1 MTKILVLTLA
11 LLTLFSCSSSRPDKK
26 DKKHTAPH
34 GGVVV
39 KGKKYFLEILSS
51 KKHVHLYPLQE
62 NEEGNLESIPMKKVR
77 MVAEYSPHQS
87 KADYSLNLNKRYQH
101 FYGNIDTRGEKTFE
115 IYVEMK
121 VGNTREDFFYD
132 LQKKDLKPKV
142 ETPTIQ

>member
-1 MTKILVLTLA
+1 MTKILA
-11 LLTLFSCSSSRPDKK
+11 LLLILFTLFSCASAGPDKK
-26 DKKHTAPH
+26 DKTHTAPH
-34 GGVVV
+34 GGVIV

-62 NEEGNLESIPMKKVR
+62 NEEGNLVAIPMKKVR
-77 MVAEYSPHQS
+77 IVAEYSPHQS
-87 KADYSLNLNKRYQH
+87 KADYSLNLNKRHEHY
-101 FYGNIDTRGEKTFE
+101 YGNVDTRGEKTFE

-142 ETPTIQ
+142 DTTTVQ